1 MFRPRFIALL
11 LGLITLLVYL
21 PATSFHFINFDDQD
35 YVAGNPV
42 VQNGLTWGGLK
53 WAFDSAHASNWHP
66 LTWLSHMADCDLFGL
81 NPAGPHMVNVL
92 FHAANTALLFILIF
106 QLTKRLWPSAFIAA
120 LFAWHPLHVESVA
133 WVAERKD
140 VLSTFFALLTLLSY
154 THYVRQNR
162 RRDFWLALSFFVL
175 ALLSKPMPVTLPL
188 VMLLLDYWPLNRVVG
203 RGVEVEGFGP
213 QMIRP
218 SSFIPLIW
226 EKWPFFLLATLLCAV
241 TLLAQHTAVS
251 SLVTVPFNCRLEN
264 VVTAYGGYLWKMIW
278 PLHLAIFYPLEMPIA
293 WSLLAESMIILTGV
307 SIIAWLERKDNPWLI
322 TGWLWF
328 LVTLVPVIGLV
339 QVGGQSMAD
348 RYSYFPLVGIFLA
361 VTFSAEAVIER
372 FSYLK
377 TWFALVAILI
387 LGTCILMTE
396 NQLQYWHDSE
406 SLFRHSLAVKDSTVA
421 HASLGEALQ
430 EQNKNSE
437 AMTQYI
443 MAVRLDPEFDLAY
456 SNLGQLFADEG
467 KLELSAVYF
476 REAVKWNPRLPF
488 VHDNFGVVL
497 VKLKQPD
504 EAMKEFSVA
513 AQLDPLTAKPHFLM
527 GRLLLQRGQ
536 DVDAV
541 AQLRKAL
548 ELDPNNPEM
557 LIYTASVLAAD
568 ENQKVRNGAD
578 ACVLAEKAIK
588 LTNGQQ
594 PAAFDAVAMSNAE
607 SGRFGAA
614 ALFQMQAIK
623 LAEAMGQDDDL
634 AVMQQRL
641 QLYQKNQPCRESF
654 KAN

>member
-42 VQNGLTWGGLK
+42 VRNGLTWRGIK

-81 NPAGPHMVNVL
+81 NPAGPHLVNAL
-92 FHAANTALLFILIF
+92 FHAANTALLFMLMF

-133 WVAERKD
+133 WIAERKD

-154 THYVRQNR
+154 TRYVRRNH

-226 EKWPFFLLATLLCAV
+226 EKWPFFLLAAVLCAV
-241 TLLAQHTAVS
+241 TLLAQHAAVS
-251 SLVTVPFNCRLEN
+251 SLVIVPFNYRLEN
-264 VVTAYGGYLWKMIW
+264 AVTAYGGYLWKMIW

-307 SIIAWLERKDNPWLI
+307 SIIAWRERKDNPWLI

-396 NQLQYWHDSE
+396 NQLPYWHDSE

-430 EQNKNSE
+430 DQNKNSE

-443 MAVRLDPEFDLAY
+443 MALRLDPEFDLAY
-456 SNLGQLFADEG
+456 SNLGKLFADEG

-476 REAVKWNPRLPF
+476 REAMKWKPRLPLIY
-488 VHDNFGVVL
+488 DNFGIVL

-504 EAMKEFSVA
+504 EAMKEFSAA
-513 AQLDPLTAKPHFLM
+513 AQLDPTAAEPHFLM

-548 ELDPNNPEM
+548 ELDPNNPEL

-578 ACVLAEKAIK
+578 ACELAEKAVT

-594 PAAFDAVAMSNAE
+594 PAAFDAAAMSNAE
-607 SGRFGAA
+607 SGDFGGAV
-614 ALFQMQAIK
+614 LLQMQAIK
-623 LAEAMGQDDDL
+623 LAKAMGQDSDL

>member
-1 MFRPRFIALL
+1 MFRPRFLALL
-11 LGLITLLVYL
+11 LGLMTLLVYL
-21 PATSFHFINFDDQD
+21 PATSFHFINFDDED
-35 YVAGNPV
+35 YVTGNPV
-42 VQNGLTWGGLK
+42 VQNGLTLGGIK

-66 LTWLSHMADCDLFGL
+66 LTWLSHMADCDFFGL
-81 NPAGPHMVNVL
+81 NPAGPHLVNIL

-154 THYVRQNR
+154 TRYVRQNH

-188 VMLLLDYWPLNRVVG
+188 VMLLLDYWPLNRVAG
-203 RGVEVEGFGP
+203 RGVEVEGSGP
-213 QMIRP
+213 QMIRR

-226 EKWPFFLLATLLCAV
+226 EKWPFFLLAALLCAV

-264 VVTAYGGYLWKMIW
+264 AVTAYGGYLWKMIW

-293 WSLLAESMIILTGV
+293 WSLLAESVIVLTGV
-307 SIIAWLERKDNPWLI
+307 SLIAWRERKDNPWLI
-322 TGWLWF
+322 IGWLWF

-361 VTFSAEAVIER
+361 VTFSAEAVVER
-372 FSYLK
+372 FSHLK

-406 SLFRHSLAVKDSTVA
+406 SLFRHSLAVKDSPMA
-421 HASLGEALQ
+421 HVSLGKALQ
-430 EQNKNSE
+430 DQNKNSE

-443 MAVRLDPEFDLAY
+443 MAVRLDPEFDSAY
-456 SNLGQLFADEG
+456 SDLAQLFAGEG
-467 KLELSAVYF
+467 KLELSAAYF
-476 REAVKWNPRLPF
+476 REAMKWKPRLPL
-488 VHDNFGVVL
+488 VYDNFGVVL
-497 VKLKQPD
+497 VELKQPD
-504 EAMKEFSVA
+504 EAMKEFSAA
-513 AQLDPLTAKPHFLM
+513 AQLDPTAAGPHFLM

-548 ELDPNNPEM
+548 ELDPNNPEL

-578 ACVLAEKAIK
+578 ARALAEKAVK

-594 PAAFDAVAMSNAE
+594 PAAFDAAAMSNAE

-614 ALFQMQAIK
+614 ALFQMKAIN

>member
-1 MFRPRFIALL
+1 MFRPRFLALL
-11 LGLITLLVYL
+11 LGLMTLLVYL
-21 PATSFHFINFDDQD
+21 PATSFHFINFDDGD
-35 YVAGNPV
+35 YVTGNPV
-42 VQNGLTWGGLK
+42 VQNGLTWRGIK

-81 NPAGPHMVNVL
+81 NPAGPHLVNVL

-106 QLTKRLWPSAFIAA
+106 QLTKKLWPSAFIAA

-154 THYVRQNR
+154 TRYVRQNH
-162 RRDFWLALSFFVL
+162 RRDFRLALSFFVL

-188 VMLLLDYWPLNRVVG
+188 VMLLLDYWPLNRVAG
-203 RGVEVEGFGP
+203 RGVEVEGSGP
-213 QMIRP
+213 QMIRR

-226 EKWPFFLLATLLCAV
+226 EKWPFFLLAALLCAV
-241 TLLAQHTAVS
+241 TILAQHTAVS

-264 VVTAYGGYLWKMIW
+264 AVTAYGGYLWKMIW

-293 WSLLAESMIILTGV
+293 WSLLAESLIILTGV
-307 SIIAWLERKDNPWLI
+307 SIIAWRERKDNPWLI

-328 LVTLVPVIGLV
+328 LVTLGPVIGLV

-372 FSYLK
+372 FNHLK
-377 TWFALVAILI
+377 MWFALVAILI
-387 LGTCILMTE
+387 LGTCLLITE
-396 NQLQYWHDSE
+396 NQLQYWRDSE
-406 SLFRHSLAVKDSTVA
+406 SLFRHSLAVKDSAVA
-421 HASLGEALQ
+421 HVSLGEALE

-443 MAVRLDPEFDLAY
+443 MALRLDPEFDLAY
-456 SNLGQLFADEG
+456 SNLGKLFADEG

-476 REAVKWNPRLPF
+476 REAMKWKPRLPLIY
-488 VHDNFGVVL
+488 DNFGVVL

-504 EAMKEFSVA
+504 EAMKEFSTA
-513 AQLDPLTAKPHFLM
+513 AQLDPTAAEPHFLM

-541 AQLRKAL
+541 AQLLKASKL
-548 ELDPNNPEM
+548 NPNNPAI

-578 ACVLAEKAIK
+578 ACELAEKAVT

-594 PAAFDAVAMSNAE
+594 PAAFDAAAMSNAE
-607 SGRFGAA
+607 SGDFGGAV
-614 ALFQMQAIK
+614 LLEMQAIK
-623 LAEAMGQDDDL
+623 LAEAMGQDNDL

-641 QLYQKNQPCRESF
+641 QLYQKNQPWRESF

>member
-1 MFRPRFIALL
+1 MLRPRFLALL
-11 LGLITLLVYL
+11 LGLVTLLVYL
-21 PATSFHFINFDDQD
+21 PTTSFHFVNFDDQD
-35 YVAGNPV
+35 YVTGNPV
-42 VQNGLTWGGLK
+42 VQSGLTLGGIK

-81 NPAGPHMVNVL
+81 NPAGPHLVNAL
-92 FHAANTALLFILIF
+92 FHAANTALLFLLIF
-106 QLTKRLWPSAFIAA
+106 QLTKKLWPSAFIAA

-133 WVAERKD
+133 WIAERKD

-154 THYVRQNR
+154 TRYAQQNSH
-162 RRDFWLALSFFVL
+162 RDFRLALFFFVL
-175 ALLSKPMPVTLPL
+175 ALLSKPMPVPLPL
-188 VMLLLDYWPLNRVVG
+188 VMLLLDYWPLNRVAG
-203 RGVEVEGFGP
+203 RGEEVAASGA
-213 QMIRP
+213 QTIRR

-226 EKWPFFLLATLLCAV
+226 EKWPFFLLAAVLCVV
-241 TLLAQHTAVS
+241 TVLAQHTAVS

-264 VVTAYGGYLWKMIW
+264 AVTAYGGYLWKMIW

-293 WSLLAESMIILTGV
+293 WSLLAESVIILTGV
-307 SIIAWLERKDNPWLI
+307 SIIAWRERKDAPWLI

-348 RYSYFPLVGIFLA
+348 RYSYFPLIGIFLA

-372 FSYLK
+372 FSHLK
-377 TWFALVAILI
+377 TWFALVAILT

-406 SLFRHSLAVKDSTVA
+406 SLFRHSLAVKDSPMA
-421 HASLGEALQ
+421 HVCLGEVLQ

-443 MAVRLDPEFDLAY
+443 MALRLDPEFDLAY
-456 SNLGQLFADEG
+456 SNLAKLFADEG

-476 REAVKWNPRLPF
+476 REAVKRKPRLPLIY
-488 VHDNFGVVL
+488 DNFGVVL
-497 VKLKQPD
+497 VKLKQLD
-504 EAMKEFSVA
+504 EAMKEFSAA
-513 AQLDPLTAKPHFLM
+513 AQLDATAAEPHFLM

-541 AQLRKAL
+541 VQLRKAL
-548 ELDPNNPEM
+548 ELDPNNPEI

-578 ACVLAEKAIK
+578 ARALAEKAVK

-594 PAAFDAVAMSNAE
+594 PAAFDAAAMSNAE

-614 ALFQMQAIK
+614 ALFQMHAIK
-623 LAEAMGQDDDL
+623 LAEDLGQDDDL
-634 AVMQQRL
+634 TVMQQRL

>member
-11 LGLITLLVYL
+11 LGLMTLLVYL
-21 PATSFHFINFDDQD
+21 PATSFHFVNFDDQD
-35 YVAGNPV
+35 YVTGNPV
-42 VQNGLTWGGLK
+42 VQNGLTWSGVK
-53 WAFDSAHASNWHP
+53 WAFDGAHASNWHP

-81 NPAGPHMVNVL
+81 NPAGPHLVNAL
-92 FHAANTALLFILIF
+92 FHAANTALLFLLIF
-106 QLTKRLWPSAFIAA
+106 QLTKKLWPSAFIAA

-154 THYVRQNR
+154 TRYAQQNS

-188 VMLLLDYWPLNRVVG
+188 VMLLLDYWPLNRVAG
-203 RGVEVEGFGP
+203 RGAEVEGSGP
-213 QMIRP
+213 QMIRR

-226 EKWPFFLLATLLCAV
+226 EKWPFFLLAAVLCVV
-241 TLLAQHTAVS
+241 TILAQHTAVS
-251 SLVTVPFNCRLEN
+251 SLVTVPFNYRLEN
-264 VVTAYGGYLWKMIW
+264 AVTAYGGYLWKMIW
-278 PLHLAIFYPLEMPIA
+278 PLHLGIFYPLETPIA
-293 WSLLAESMIILTGV
+293 WSLLAESMIILIGV
-307 SIIAWLERKDNPWLI
+307 SIIAWRERKANPWLI

-372 FSYLK
+372 FNYLK

-396 NQLQYWHDSE
+396 NQLQYWRDSE
-406 SLFRHSLAVKDSTVA
+406 SLFRHSLAVKDNPMA
-421 HASLGEALQ
+421 HVGLGEVLQ
-430 EQNKNSE
+430 DQNKKSE
-437 AMTQYI
+437 AMTQFI
-443 MAVRLDPEFDLAY
+443 MAVRLDPEFDSAY
-456 SNLGQLFADEG
+456 SDLAQLFAGEG

-476 REAVKWNPRLPF
+476 RAAVKWKPRLPI
-488 VHDNFGVVL
+488 VYDNFGVVL

-504 EAMKEFSVA
+504 EAMKEFLAA
-513 AQLDPLTAKPHFLM
+513 AQLDPTAGGPHFLM

-541 AQLRKAL
+541 VQLRKAL

-568 ENQKVRNGAD
+568 KNQKVRNGAD
-578 ACVLAEKAIK
+578 ARALAEKAVK

-594 PAAFDAVAMSNAE
+594 PAAFDAAAMSNAE